1 MKTSVRWILICF
13 CLISIAP
20 SGDVPSRGP
29 VMKIRGDCSNDARLC
44 KVNRSKKLCQKKI
57 KIKTSY
63 ILGISH
69 IFKWPE
75 VVYLPMPLIYLQ
87 KNSEAG
93 SRTPVSTVRA

>member
-44 KVNRSKKLCQKKI
+44 KVNRSKKLCQKKNKNQNI
-57 KIKTSY
+57 IYFRY
-63 ILGISH
+63 IT
-69 IFKWPE
+69 
-75 VVYLPMPLIYLQ
+75 YLQ
-87 KNSEAG
+87 MA
-93 SRTPVSTVRA
+93 